1 MLKNISLRT
10 RILLNIIALLIIT
23 IMGAVVIVGYTYR
36 MEGLL
41 TRIIDNY
48 MVGLQTAQSL
58 ENALDNQKGF
68 ASYYLLDGNP
78 NWLVQMAEYR
88 HIFED
93 KLKETQRLATTEEE
107 EKVLDLIESEYAK
120 YIVAKDQVV
129 NYYKSG
135 DREKGKKLHEKVRD
149 SFFEIVKLCESGKQL
164 FKDKA
169 QKAKIQSLNQAKKLR
184 IIAGSAVLMI
194 LLLGVILTFFLLHDV
209 LDPIRRLALETDRHN
224 GTQKSG
230 DEVTALSRSV
240 YDLRKEYDQTQV
252 ELEKSREHLL
262 QSEKLALVGKLAAGT
277 SHSIRNPLTS
287 VKMRLF
293 SLSRS
298 LNLAGDQKE
307 DFDVISEEIAHIDN
321 ILQNFLEFSR
331 PPRLKLQHVSPSD
344 IVDQA
349 IQLLQH
355 RLESYEVFIKIQRKE
370 HLPIIQADPEQLKEV
385 FVNIIVNACEAMG
398 QGGSIVIYE
407 ETVIEQEK
415 LRSAVIRINDN
426 GPGIPDAIQSK
437 IMEPFF
443 TTKEEGTG
451 LGLSIVTRIVEEH
464 GGRLNINSKE
474 GSGTTFIITLPIK
487 GSQYDDHSYH

>member
-1 MLKNISLRT
+1 LVM
-10 RILLNIIALLIIT
+10 
-23 IMGAVVIVGYTYR
+23 VGYTYR
-36 MEGLL
+36 MEALL
-41 TRIIDNY
+41 AQIIDKY
-48 MVGLQTAQSL
+48 MGGLQTAQSL
-58 ENALDNQKGF
+58 ENALVNQKGF

-78 NWLVQMAEYR
+78 NWLIQMAEYR
-88 HIFED
+88 QIFED
-93 KLKETQRLATTEEE
+93 KLEKTHRIATTVEEK
-107 EKVLDLIESEYAK
+107 KVLDLMESEYAK

-129 NYYKSG
+129 DYYKSG
-135 DREKGKKLHEKVRD
+135 DREKGLKLHEKVRD
-149 SFFEIVKLCESGKQL
+149 SFFKILKLCENGKQL
-164 FKDKA
+164 FNDKA
-169 QKAKIQSLNQAKKLR
+169 QKAKIKGLNQAKKLR
-184 IIAGSAVLMI
+184 VIAGSAVLII
-194 LLLGVILTFFLLHDV
+194 LFLGIILTFFLLHDI

-224 GTQKSG
+224 GTKNEG
-230 DEVTALSRSV
+230 DEVKTLSRRV
-240 YDLRKEYDQTQV
+240 HDLKKTYNETQS

-298 LNLAGDQKE
+298 LDLDSNQKE
-307 DFDVISEEIAHIDN
+307 DFDVISEEIDHIDN

-370 HLPIIQADPEQLKEV
+370 PLPFVQLDPEQLKEV
-385 FVNIIVNACEAMG
+385 LINIIINACEAMG
-398 QGGSIVIYE
+398 QGSSIVIYE

-415 LRSAVIRINDN
+415 FRSAVIRISDN
-426 GPGIPDAIQSK
+426 GPGIPGAIQSK

-451 LGLSIVTRIVEEH
+451 LGLSIANRIVQEH
-464 GGRLNINSKE
+464 GGRLDIRSKE
-474 GSGTTFIITLPIK
+474 GIGSTFIITLPIK
-487 GSQYDDHSYH
+487 GSQHDDHPYH